1 MARSPLPEL
10 SCHWLGDGCVGRA
23 RGVGQKERMEMAL
36 EVVALE
42 GFGFIGISS
51 FPPLCLSLVIC
62 CLSLEA
68 LKDDRRYLA
77 PILDVS
83 MHIHHSSNLLHLF
96 EVVSPDQP
104 PGRFCCR
111 SISILM

>member
-10 SCHWLGDGCVGRA
+10 SCYWLGDGCVGRA

-51 FPPLCLSLVIC
+51 FPPLCLSLVIG

-104 PGRFCCR
+104 PGRFRCR